1 MQIEIIAA
9 NFDLFSK
16 QTIKPVTLCV
26 RLILRKVGFD
36 RFNGT
41 RREIDITYEFNFEFQ
56 WNLLGC
62 K

>member
-36 RFNGT
+36 RFNGP
-41 RREIDITYEFNFEFQ
+41 RREIDITYEFDFEFQ

>member
-26 RLILRKVGFD
+26 RLILRKVGFG
-36 RFNGT
+36 RFNGP
-41 RREIDITYEFNFEFQ
+41 RWEIDITYEFDFEFQ
-56 WNLLGC
+56 
-62 K
+62 